1 MSNLPE
7 TPSWESGIHQLEES
21 DRAKAGPGGVLNIP
35 PLQLANRT
43 RYLKEQLD
51 AYNGLLKAGELPFS
65 NAAVAKEAIDS
76 GKVPDGAIFSIRSE
90 DPYLWVEEFK
100 NVSGEIVATGKKLA
114 SSLSVAPLVR
124 ITDSDPDGTNSGKG
138 ITVEGQLFGVIQPE
152 GSELSLIYYLNNNNE
167 ALPQPGLV
175 SINAVNPLKNNDG
188 PVDITDELDYIDKYV
203 IYADGTVDTNGG
215 GWRGLFVNVRKG
227 EHYTYKGSMGSV
239 IPGDNIAVMWQLDS
253 AGNKVAPLVSMVSTG
268 VVQADQEYSAT
279 ATMDGLIYIRA
290 RSRDASGELTPF
302 SVISNRPYYVPGK
315 YFDRISGEA
324 SVTLGQITEGK
335 FFRELGAEAAY
346 YGNTFMYV
354 DGSINSA
361 TTSWR
366 SYKIP
371 VKKGQSLMYDGP
383 YGSNVVG
390 FIVGLAIQL
399 DSAGSFAS
407 VLHPVFGTGKV
418 TRRDGVIFTAE
429 QDGFIWINART
440 AYSTDITIYREEQQ
454 SWIENIAAG
463 ETTDYER
470 IDNTVIEG
478 TSITKTPASG
488 EQHAVYLK
496 VDPGDTVTYFGSH
509 GSRTAGQVI
518 DMIIQLDEDKNVV
531 EVLATHTSR
540 GTPDFYTYTSAVA
553 KQAGYLYVR
562 ARYSDYKIFARHRAF
577 ATAEALT
584 ETNQKADTVPQV
596 SCQMERLPIKLDNT
610 WNYNATAFIQDQIVE
625 AGGYQYVVVT
635 AEGRLPHIL
644 QRSVMGGP
652 WSVFDL
658 STVPDLNPGAEGSV
672 LKSPTKE
679 DGHCVAVMGITK
691 NGYILVAANHHGDPW
706 RCVISE
712 NPHDISAWKRAPYA
726 TDSKVVTYPR
736 FVSYPDG
743 TLQAFWREGS
753 SGNGVYYGAT
763 FNDET
768 MLFNPKVLL
777 IDAQASNPYEQRI
790 VVDDAGTLH
799 LCWGYRTDSQ
809 NADTNFGLF
818 YAKSTDKGA
827 TFTSA
832 DGSQQYALPLS
843 GSNAEKIIDA
853 PAGSGYCNQNG
864 ACHDLENNYHTVIW
878 QYDRD
883 GATQICHIWF
893 DGTQWQQELV
903 SRFNFAVALNVPT
916 LDGALCRPL
925 IFCTN
930 LGRLYAAYHMTE
942 MGRRNDIRVIDVTEP
957 GAPVDYCVAKYDV
970 GTIELA
976 INTDMVKRG
985 GDLCMLATRGASGVE
1000 RPGYKQFVAESVYL
1014 LTAALPMKM

>member
-203 IYADGTVDTNGG
+203 IYADGTVGTNGD

-227 EHYTYKGSMGSV
+227 EHYTYKGSMGSI

-315 YFDRISGEA
+315 YFDSISGEA

-399 DSAGSFAS
+399 DSTGSFAS
-407 VLHPVFGTGKV
+407 VLHPVFGTGEV
-418 TRRDGVIFTAE
+418 TRREGVIFTAE
-429 QDGFIWINART
+429 QGGFIWINART

-478 TSITKTPASG
+478 ASITKTPASG

-635 AEGRLPHIL
+635 AEGRLPHI
-644 QRSVMGGP
+644 
-652 WSVFDL
+652 
-658 STVPDLNPGAEGSV
+658 
-672 LKSPTKE
+672 
-679 DGHCVAVMGITK
+679 
-691 NGYILVAANHHGDPW
+691 
-706 RCVISE
+706 
-712 NPHDISAWKRAPYA
+712 
-726 TDSKVVTYPR
+726 
-736 FVSYPDG
+736 
-743 TLQAFWREGS
+743 
-753 SGNGVYYGAT
+753 
-763 FNDET
+763 
-768 MLFNPKVLL
+768 
-777 IDAQASNPYEQRI
+777 
-790 VVDDAGTLH
+790 
-799 LCWGYRTDSQ
+799 
-809 NADTNFGLF
+809 
-818 YAKSTDKGA
+818 
-827 TFTSA
+827 
-832 DGSQQYALPLS
+832 
-843 GSNAEKIIDA
+843 
-853 PAGSGYCNQNG
+853 
-864 ACHDLENNYHTVIW
+864 
-878 QYDRD
+878 
-883 GATQICHIWF
+883 
-893 DGTQWQQELV
+893 
-903 SRFNFAVALNVPT
+903 
-916 LDGALCRPL
+916 
-925 IFCTN
+925 
-930 LGRLYAAYHMTE
+930 
-942 MGRRNDIRVIDVTEP
+942 
-957 GAPVDYCVAKYDV
+957 
-970 GTIELA
+970 
-976 INTDMVKRG
+976 
-985 GDLCMLATRGASGVE
+985 
-1000 RPGYKQFVAESVYL
+1000 
-1014 LTAALPMKM
+1014 